1 MSTHTIHPEVASS
14 RTPAGFEDLLVVGG
28 ERSGATI
35 VIAVHSTALGPA
47 LGGARL
53 WHYESDEDGIA
64 DARRLARAMTYK
76 AAAAGLLLGGGK
88 GVICSPVPHPTGEL
102 RRALLLDFGDAVES
116 LGGRYVT
123 AEDVGT
129 GAADMAVIAERT
141 SHVVGLPDE
150 HGGSGD
156 PSPVTARGVLAAM
169 RACLEH
175 RFGSGEFAGTGTGVR
190 VCVVGAGHVGGRLA
204 VLLAEAGAELTVSDL
219 DPSRRRLADHLGATW
234 FDDPAE
240 AILSDCDVL
249 APCALGGVIDAA
261 TLPRLRCGIVCGA
274 ANNVLADDRLATALA
289 ARHITY
295 APDFIANAGGLISVY
310 AELHQLGPGAVSDL
324 VDGIGGVV
332 GQILAAA
339 DEHGTTPLAEAQAL
353 AERRLR
359 AAPHPR

>member
-1 MSTHTIHPEVASS
+1 MSTHVIHPEVS
-14 RTPAGFEDLLVVGG
+14 RSAPAGFEEMVVRTG

-35 VIAVHSTALGPA
+35 AIAVHSTALGPA

-53 WHYESDEDGIA
+53 WHYGSDDEGVA

-88 GVICSPVPHPTGEL
+88 GVICAPTPRPEGEL

-150 HGGSGD
+150 RGGSGD

-175 RFGSGEFAGTGTGVR
+175 RFGSPAPADVR
-190 VCVVGAGHVGGRLA
+190 VCVVGAGHVGGHLA
-204 VLLAEAGAELTVSDL
+204 TLLAEAGAVLTICDL
-219 DPSRRRLADHLGATW
+219 DPSRRRLADHLGAAW
-234 FDDPAE
+234 IDDSAE
-240 AILSDCDVL
+240 AIISDCDVL
-249 APCALGGVIDAA
+249 APCALGGLIDAA
-261 TLPRLRCGIVCGA
+261 TVPRLRCRVVCGA
-274 ANNVLADDRLATALA
+274 ANNVLADDRLAAALA
-289 ARHITY
+289 SREITY
-295 APDFIANAGGLISVY
+295 APDFIANAGGLINVY
-310 AELHQLGPGAVSDL
+310 AELHQLGPAAVADL
-324 VDGIGGVV
+324 LGSIGSTV
-332 GQILAAA
+332 GLILDAA
-339 DEHGTTPLAEAQAL
+339 DRNGTTPLAEAQTL
-353 AERRLR
+353 ARRRLR
-359 AAPHPR
+359 GTDLG